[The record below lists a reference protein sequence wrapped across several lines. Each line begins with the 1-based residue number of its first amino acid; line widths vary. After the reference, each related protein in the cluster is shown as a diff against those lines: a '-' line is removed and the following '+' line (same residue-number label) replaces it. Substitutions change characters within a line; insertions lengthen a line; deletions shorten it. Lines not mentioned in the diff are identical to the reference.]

1 MHSDAHR
8 LSSEIRAFEA
18 YLRPT
23 PTEEESARLV
33 VSDALPILGA
43 DTTYDQ
49 VKLLGSRDNGLAIP
63 TTYFGFVTPAQGTSL
78 TRNAQKSQSPKS
90 ITNDVLLRTEESLQ
104 ASSHFR
110 DIRRIH
116 TRIPIVKAM
125 HHQSGSYVGFQA
137 TQDRHLHRCQAQLKV
152 WQRKMPSV
160 RPLFMVM
167 SWFLD
172 TLGLNHISVGG
183 IDPYL
188 LTVMIVMALKLA
200 NDAHDP
206 VDMGGRLLHV
216 LDFWGTANLS
226 KNAYSVD
233 PPVIYDKETLTASIK
248 SEGDAATYAQDSQ
261 LKPMQKICLRAQR
274 RPSYDLCLRDPTNHP
289 RNLGF
294 HCYAIKRIQAAFRL
308 AHQRLLHFIQTG
320 KRSRPEGSSN
330 AEERQSSYH
339 RDLNHQSLSVLYE
352 MLQADFHDF
361 EWRRSCLEDHV
372 HPERRLGR
380 GRSLSSK
387 QVSIDQQTRAM
398 KYRQRHDLPAL
409 FTKPKPYFDD
419 WDIALRA

>member
-1 MHSDAHR
+1 M
-8 LSSEIRAFEA
+8 SSEIRALEA

-33 VSDALPILGA
+33 VSDALPVLGA

-49 VKLLGSRDNGLAIP
+49 VKLFGPRGNGLAIP
-63 TTYFGFVTPAQGTSL
+63 TAYFGFVIPEQGTFL
-78 TRNAQKSQSPKS
+78 TRNAQRSQTPIS
-90 ITNDVLLRTEESLQ
+90 ITNDVLLRTEEGLQ

-110 DIRRIH
+110 DIRRIYG
-116 TRIPIVKAM
+116 RIPIVKAV

-137 TQDRHLHRCQAQLKV
+137 THDRHLHSCQAQIKA
-152 WQRKMPSV
+152 WQRDMPSV
-160 RPLFMVM
+160 HPLFMVI

-172 TLGLNHISVGG
+172 TLGLNNVSRGG
-183 IDPYL
+183 IDPYI
-188 LTVMIVMALKLA
+188 LTAMIVTVLKLA

-206 VDMGGRLLHV
+206 GDLGGRLLHT

-226 KNAYSVD
+226 KYAYSVD
-233 PPVIYDKETLTASIK
+233 PAVIYDRKTLTASIK

-261 LKPMQKICLRAQR
+261 FKLMQKICLQAQH
-274 RPSYDLCLRDPTNHP
+274 RPSYDLCLQDPANHG

-294 HCYAIKRIQAAFRL
+294 HCHAIKRIQAVLRL

-320 KRSRPEGSSN
+320 KRSRPGGSSN

-339 RDLNHQSLSVLYE
+339 RDSNHRSRSVLYE
-352 MLQADFHDF
+352 MLQADFYDF
-361 EWRRSCLEDHV
+361 EYRRSCLEDHV
-372 HPERRLGR
+372 HPDWRHDGVRALFR
-380 GRSLSSK
+380 K
-387 QVSIDQQTRAM
+387 QVSIDQQTRAI